1 MKLHFTNAVAAL
13 LGGFTVAVS
22 PIEVLALPPIKTFS
36 CDQDGRK
43 ANITWSLDEGYKLEM
58 FYGDQVINL
67 GTVPKSA
74 ADMKRHATALCRS
87 NSLTL
92 R

>member
-1 MKLHFTNAVAAL
+1 MKFRFTNAVAAL
-13 LGGFTVAVS
+13 LGGFTAAAS

-43 ANITWSLDEGYKLEM
+43 ANIKWSLDEGYQLEM
-58 FYGDQVINL
+58 FYGDQAIDFN
-67 GTVPKSA
+67 TAPKST
-74 ADMKRHATALCRS
+74 ADMKRHAIALCRS
-87 NSLTL
+87 NTLTL